1 MIIFLITAAVII
13 LDQFTKNMVRNNL
26 FEGESIPIIQNIFH
40 FTHVKNTGAAFS
52 IFQGQYLITI
62 GIPIILIIICVIF
75 LVKHNKSMHISL
87 KISVPLIIGGGLG
100 NLYDRIVY
108 GYVTDMFDF
117 RVFPVFNVADIAVC
131 IGCALLIIFVIFYDK
146 EEEIKSN
153 EVD

>member
-75 LVKHNKSMHISL
+75 LVKHNKNMHISL

-153 EVD
+153 EID